1 MGFLLTHSS
10 AKLNRIKRTLSV
22 FLAALL
28 LISLVLPVLGS
39 VGEDAY
45 VNDDAI
51 NVRSGPGTSYSS
63 VQFGKSKA
71 ILLYRGQY
79 VRVIATEKGTDGATW
94 YQIVFTYNG
103 YTKMGYM
110 RSDFVTQI
118 GDDSAYQ
125 AYLSEQ
131 GFPKTYQPYLR
142 ALHAASG
149 GKWTFVAYKTGLG

>member
-10 AKLNRIKRTLSV
+10 AKSNRIQRTLSV

-63 VQFGKSKA
+63 VRFGKSKA
-71 ILLYRGQY
+71 ILLYRGRWRDLVSDRIYLQ
-79 VRVIATEKGTDGATW
+79 RL
-94 YQIVFTYNG
+94 YQNG
-103 YTKMGYM
+103 LYAQ
-110 RSDFVTQI
+110 RFRH
-118 GDDSAYQ
+118 
-125 AYLSEQ
+125 
-131 GFPKTYQPYLR
+131 PNR
-142 ALHAASG
+142 R
-149 GKWTFVAYKTGLG
+149 